1 MKDAYY
7 FSHDCNARND
17 IKILELR
24 TLYGYEGYGIFWA
37 IIEVLREQPK
47 WNWRIDRINMLSLVI
62 SVESNKL
69 TDLINTCLEL
79 ELFTIYD
86 GYFSSPSL
94 NRRMVKFEEIRDKNA
109 KNGRKGGRPKT
120 QEKPNGF
127 NSLNPNESQT
137 KASKVKESKVNE
149 SKVNEIKQERE
160 NAHVSFPSIEQ
171 CRQIAEMSGHEPE
184 YGEAYY
190 HMRDAD
196 GWCKPRGKGEHM
208 QMIPIANWRSDYANM
223 YNQGYLKFKNDTGL
237 PF

>member
-7 FSHDCNARND
+7 FPHDANAKD
-17 IKILELR
+17 DPKCIQLIEEF
-24 TLYGYEGYGIFWA
+24 GPEGYGIFW
-37 IIEVLREQPK
+37 ILVETLRSQSDYKAP
-47 WNWRIDRINMLSLVI
+47 I
-62 SVESNKL
+62 SILNGMARRYNTTPEKMRNVVFRFGLFTL
-69 TDLINTCLEL
+69 TDDDQFFYSES
-79 ELFTIYD
+79 FM
-86 GYFSSPSL
+86 
-94 NRRMVKFEEIRDKNA
+94 RRMELIDSK
-109 KNGRKGGRPKT
+109 RKKLSHAGKKGNSVRWLSPGDRLAIAT
-120 QEKPNGF
+120 Q
-127 NSLNPNESQT
+127 SQE
-137 KASKVKESKVNE
+137 KESKVNE

-160 NAHVSFPSIEQ
+160 SAHVSFPSIEQ

-208 QMIPIANWRSDYANM
+208 QMIPIANWRSDYANL